1 MKRILCVG
9 VLLVILTCGSSLAKG
24 AVGSAF
30 GCLTTGR
37 SLSKGAGLA
46 GLAVGIG
53 MEGDS
58 RNSLAGSIHYGMYE
72 YIEVSGRLGLADA
85 DDVRLAVYGDLKY
98 QFLDAGPELD
108 DPFDLAVGP
117 FFEYL
122 DDVFQLG
129 VQAIGSQ
136 LYQVKNGQ
144 TLEPYGRFNIRMESF
159 NSNSNLEIGVNTG
172 LRWGIT
178 PNMSLFGELQFDGN
192 DGLFIGLKE
201 SIF

>member
-1 MKRILCVG
+1 MKRILYVS
-9 VLLVILTCGSSLAKG
+9 VLLIILTSESSLAKG

-53 MEGDS
+53 LEGDS

-72 YIEVSGRLGLADA
+72 FIEVSGRLGLADA

-108 DPFDLAVGP
+108 DPLDLAVGP

-122 DDVFQLG
+122 NDVFQFG

-136 LYQVKNGQ
+136 LYHIKEGQ

-159 NSNSNLEIGVNTG
+159 KSDSNMEIGINAG

-178 PNMSLFGELQFDGN
+178 SNISLFGELQFDGN
-192 DGLFIGLKE
+192 DGLFIGLKD